1 MPRSRSES
9 VARMPMDVL
18 YDVANLGLAFGTELT
33 RTGIFRA
40 TESYVRAVLRQ
51 AEVRAR
57 FAALESYVGD
67 PMLAAR
73 VWATGEMDL
82 DILAKPGN
90 AVLELVCE
98 LDAEE
103 FCFSNCKLA
112 ELTSRAR

>member
-1 MPRSRSES
+1 MRDRAGRTDTSTDEKIES
-9 VARMPMDVL
+9 L
-18 YDVANLGLAFGTELT
+18 HL
-33 RTGIFRA
+33 
-40 TESYVRAVLRQ
+40 SAVDIEQ
-51 AEVRAR
+51 HT
-57 FAALESYVGD
+57 LESYVGD

-98 LDAEE
+98 LDAQE

-112 ELTSRAR
+112 ELTSSAR